1 MHRFKED
8 FILRTKTKTRKMN
21 EQRIKQL
28 NMQKGNQKSKKN
40 IRKSAK
46 AYDLEKAAI
55 VAKNKIF
62 YSFFAEDKRFSKIKV
77 NECKYRKYEQDNN
90 ILVQMKEVGHIPILN
105 YFLGEELSSKS
116 EYIVI
121 DVKQIDTFM
130 EYLKSIEGKNLFQED
145 RERIKEEFET
155 IGVKLRYIGINTF
168 NGALDD
174 VYKELYQ
181 CRFYN
186 KNCDG
191 KYYIDSRR
199 KLDDGS
205 INPNR
210 DKKFWL
216 LENRPK

>member
-40 IRKSAK
+40 IRKRAK

-130 EYLKSIEGKNLFQED
+130 EYLKSIEGKN
-145 RERIKEEFET
+145 RYCT
-155 IGVKLRYIGINTF
+155 HLRCYSNDYSPF
-168 NGALDD
+168 
-174 VYKELYQ
+174 
-181 CRFYN
+181 
-186 KNCDG
+186 
-191 KYYIDSRR
+191 
-199 KLDDGS
+199 
-205 INPNR
+205 
-210 DKKFWL
+210 
-216 LENRPK
+216 